1 MDEYQAATLTT
12 RYIALAL
19 TATQCLLLAIGLWMM
34 NRANAGR
41 DRQTMLAERRHNDAM
56 KVHAERHAEAMKAN
70 AERHAE
76 AMKAHETAMKAHE
89 AQHAEVMSAHAEAMK
104 AHEATMKAHEATV
117 KAHEAT
123 MKANAE
129 RHAETMRGIE
139 ALIERTAAANRAGGP
154 PPPDPKA

>member
-19 TATQCLLLAIGLWMM
+19 TATQCLLLAVGLWMM

-56 KVHAERHAEAMKAN
+56 KIHAERHAEAMKAN
-70 AERHAE
+70 AERHE
-76 AMKAHETAMKAHE
+76 
-89 AQHAEVMSAHAEAMK
+89 EAMK
-104 AHEATMKAHEATV
+104 AHEATMKAHEAAM
-117 KAHEAT
+117 KAHEAAMKANAERHEEAMKANAERHAET

-139 ALIERTAAANRAGGP
+139 TLIERTAPKNHAGGP
-154 PPPDPKA
+154 SRSDPKS

>member
-12 RYIALAL
+12 RYIALVL
-19 TATQCLLLAIGLWMM
+19 TATQCLLLAVGLWMM

-56 KVHAERHAEAMKAN
+56 KVHAERHAEAMQA
-70 AERHAE
+70 HAE
-76 AMKAHETAMKAHE
+76 AMKARAD
-89 AQHAEVMSAHAEAMK
+89 QHAEAMK
-104 AHEATMKAHEATV
+104 AHEATMKAQEA
-117 KAHEAT
+117 A

-139 ALIERTAAANRAGGP
+139 ALIERTAPKHSPEAPRESAIPHGP
-154 PPPDPKA
+154 PD

>member
-56 KVHAERHAEAMKAN
+56 KVHAERHAEAMKAH

-76 AMKAHETAMKAHE
+76 AMKAHEAAMKAQE
-89 AQHAEVMSAHAEAMK
+89 AA
-104 AHEATMKAHEATV
+104 
-117 KAHEAT
+117 

-139 ALIERTAAANRAGGP
+139 ALIERTAPKHSPEAPRESAIP
-154 PPPDPKA
+154 HSPPD

>member
-56 KVHAERHAEAMKAN
+56 KVHAERHAEAMKAH

-76 AMKAHETAMKAHE
+76 AMKAH
-89 AQHAEVMSAHAEAMK
+89 AERHAEAMK
-104 AHEATMKAHEATV
+104 AQEAA
-117 KAHEAT
+117 

-139 ALIERTAAANRAGGP
+139 ALIERTAPKHSPEAPRESAIPHGP
-154 PPPDPKA
+154 PD